1 MARSSFASGRVVCAV
16 GLLAVLTSIG
26 LADEFGTDE
35 NRFTMEFVGI
45 SGATNPEGEVGYVA
59 DDFRMGKY
67 EVTEDQ
73 WNKYTGGQAGTAG
86 SNKPMTSVSWYQ
98 AAAFA
103 NWLNGEKGKQ
113 IAYDLTEDLDGVT
126 DWDIDGQSHLR
137 HPDAWYFLPN
147 ENEWVK
153 AGYWNGSEVQTYANK
168 AAEDLED
175 GKPKKG
181 DAESE
186 TGWNYSNFV
195 GDAIWEIGT
204 GSEELNG
211 TYDMMGN
218 VAELTQA
225 PRLFNEATYRV
236 VGGGS
241 VYSPVVDLKAD
252 KFGDLMLN
260 PANSGSGTVGFRVA
274 SVPEPGSMLLMA
286 MGGIALLRRRR
297 RR

>member
-26 LADEFGTDE
+26 LADEFGSGE

-45 SGATNPEGEVGYVA
+45 SGETNPGQGEVGYVA

-73 WNKYTGGQAGTAG
+73 WNKYTNGEAGTAG

-103 NWLNGEKGKQ
+103 NWLNAEKGKQ
-113 IAYDLTEDLDGVT
+113 IAYDLTESLDGVT

-153 AGYWNGSEVQTYANK
+153 AGYWNGREVQTYANK
-168 AAEDLED
+168 AAEDLEE
-175 GKPKKG
+175 GKPKVGEGAG
-181 DAESE
+181 D
-186 TGWNYSNFV
+186 GWNYLHHLEAFAAW
-195 GDAIWEIGT
+195 DIGS
-204 GSEELNG
+204 GSEEVNG

-218 VAELTQA
+218 VSEWT
-225 PRLFNEATYRV
+225 EATWLNSDRV
-236 VGGGS
+236 VSGGNAH
-241 VYSPVVDLKAD
+241 SPKTDLESGRFD
-252 KFGDLMLN
+252 DWGLD
-260 PANSGSGTVGFRVA
+260 PANSDRGSVGFRVA